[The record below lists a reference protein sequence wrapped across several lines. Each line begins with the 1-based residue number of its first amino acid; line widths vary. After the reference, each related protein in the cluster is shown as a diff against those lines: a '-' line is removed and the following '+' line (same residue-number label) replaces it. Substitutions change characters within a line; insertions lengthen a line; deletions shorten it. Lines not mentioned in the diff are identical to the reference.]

1 MTGASLS
8 AGCCE
13 KPRVSLTRVLTGS
26 GGPVPSSH
34 QGLGDGA
41 DRCEVGAV
49 KSASSPLEDRVID
62 RARPGELTLYDDAG
76 SPAVLPVAGD
86 LGSRVAAA
94 LRAASG
100 RVSLLVDADGSI
112 AWVSD
117 NVDRLLGCGPARVVG
132 TSLFDWYSARDAAH
146 SRSGLERSRANP
158 DLAGDRLGVLPR
170 TAEVRRADGALTL
183 VEVVPTPLLM
193 RPDISGVLVEWRPV
207 PDRRN
212 LLNAIDALAGGRPAL
227 DTVSA
232 AANLIESAV
241 SDLTVV
247 AFSVVED
254 TWTLLRPVD
263 DVDAESLASALPT
276 LGDTRWSQPWVRLD
290 DEDPRFDETTGQPVS
305 GRQIAAVPLPASDGD
320 LLGALVLLRRN
331 IDVLRLTVESGQSL
345 LHVAVRMC
353 VLALSHARSNQ
364 ALRRDAETDE
374 LTGLTNRAGFNRHV
388 DELVAA
394 HETDMTIM
402 YVDLDDFKPINDRY
416 GHAAGDEVLVQ
427 IGQRLRRTVRDS
439 DLVCRVGGDEFAVIY
454 RGEMSEAFVALLT
467 DRVRRI
473 LTGDVWIGPQPV
485 SVGVSIGVATGDPR
499 DRRTIMIRADA
510 ALYQAKR
517 AGKNQTIG
525 PGR

>member
-1 MTGASLS
+1 MGT
-8 AGCCE
+8 
-13 KPRVSLTRVLTGS
+13 
-26 GGPVPSSH
+26 
-34 QGLGDGA
+34 
-41 DRCEVGAV
+41 V
-49 KSASSPLEDRVID
+49 KSASSRLEYRVINP
-62 RARPGELTLYDDAG
+62 ARPRELPLHDDAG
-76 SPAVLPVAGD
+76 SPAVWPAGGD
-86 LGSRVAAA
+86 LGSRVGAA

-100 RVSLLVDADGSI
+100 RVSLLVDPDGSI

-117 NVDRLLGCGPARVVG
+117 NVEGLLGFGPARVVG

-158 DLAGDRLGVLPR
+158 DFDGDRLGILPR
-170 TAEVRRADGALTL
+170 TAEVRRADGSFTL

-193 RPDISGVLVEWRPV
+193 RPDITGVLIEWRPV

-212 LLNAIDALAGGRPAL
+212 LLEAIDALAGGRPAL

-232 AANLIESAV
+232 AADLIESAV

-247 AFSVVED
+247 AFCVVD
-254 TWTLLRPVD
+254 NTWTLLCPVD
-263 DVDAESLASALPT
+263 DVDAASLVAALPT
-276 LGDTRWSQPWVRLD
+276 LNDTRWSQPWVPLD
-290 DEDPRFDETTGQPVS
+290 DEEPRLDEKTGQPVD
-305 GRQIAAVPLPASDGD
+305 GRQIAAVPLQASDGEV
-320 LLGALVLLRRN
+320 LGTLVLLRRN
-331 IDVLRLTVESGQSL
+331 VDVLRLTVESGQSL

-353 VLALSHARSNQ
+353 VLALSHARSDQ

-454 RGEMSEAFVALLT
+454 RGEMPEPFVALLT
-467 DRVRRI
+467 DRVRRT
-473 LTGDVWIGPQPV
+473 LTSDVWIGPQPV

-499 DRRTIMIRADA
+499 DRQAIMIRADA

-525 PGR
+525 PGL